1 MNKKKSVSQQR
12 KAKSDK
18 NPKGI
23 AKGCGM
29 VLENK
34 RKKNKVCVKQWKRK

>member
-1 MNKKKSVSQQR
+1 VAKKKSISQQR

-34 RKKNKVCVKQWKRK
+34 DVLAIKVAR

>member
-12 KAKSDK
+12 KAKSEK

-29 VLENK
+29 VLKNK
-34 RKKNKVCVKQWKRK
+34 RKKTKYA